1 MISNDPYQYLPL
13 PWQLGVTRQRQQ
25 KLHHELHHCR
35 LTASLL
41 SRLGFTPFSTVTSR
55 TLSSLSFTCYLPA
68 AYYCATVI
76 IVAVCMLVVQYVPV
90 VAGVIKSPRSTLHNL
105 YHRHSQ
111 RLSHGSS
118 VSYAGITS
126 RLSRDVADEL

>member
-13 PWQLGVTRQRQQ
+13 PWQLGVTIQRQQ
-25 KLHHELHHCR
+25 QLHHELHHCR

-41 SRLGFTPFSTVTSR
+41 SRLGFTPFSTITSR
-55 TLSSLSFTCYLPA
+55 APSCCLSFTCYLPA
-68 AYYCATVI
+68 AYYCASDVI
-76 IVAVCMLVVQYVPV
+76 IVAVCMPVVQYVPV

-111 RLSHGSS
+111 RLSHR
-118 VSYAGITS
+118 ANLPTLA
-126 RLSRDVADEL
+126 RCRR